1 MDNYVSPVVFDND
14 ELVEGVFA
22 TGSGGG
28 ECWTLTYYEAQR
40 ETQNP
45 SDKFVNYRVDC
56 THLKPDVYHISE
68 GLTMFFTIANTSKI
82 KYYEVDG
89 VICNYGE
96 ETDIF
101 KSKDDGFRVTS
112 GEGFVIV
119 NRWYHANAYTSGDKV
134 NYNFKIKDED
144 GKSTITN
151 VTWFCNKTENVQGT
165 AAEHGDL

>member
-28 ECWTLTYYEAQR
+28 ECWTLTYYESQR

-101 KSKDDGFRVTS
+101 KSKDDGFKVTS